1 MSNWPVL
8 KQICAHSTPCTNYTR
23 RHGGLK
29 NLFSFANMVNDEHPL
44 VIWGKL
50 PGEGDGVRIIIFSET
65 KTDIL
70 KIDGTLWRQKTKTVF
85 LSQTDF
91 IQFLTPS
98 PPTQTWAKRFGLIR
112 KKTQKSGISQIVV
125 IFLKIFNPWFP
136 FFLFWNQHFMG
147 RVRGKCHFLKSY
159 ILFYL
164 KSP

>member
-1 MSNWPVL
+1 MYLATHLRSGND
-8 KQICAHSTPCTNYTR
+8 
-23 RHGGLK
+23 
-29 NLFSFANMVNDEHPL
+29 MVNDEHPL

-112 KKTQKSGISQIVV
+112 KKTQKVE
-125 IFLKIFNPWFP
+125 
-136 FFLFWNQHFMG
+136 
-147 RVRGKCHFLKSY
+147 
-159 ILFYL
+159 FYKL
-164 KSP
+164 L